1 MSLKLELSE
10 EVSEAINKSIRTM
23 YNEAIQQAQRDIGV
37 NKEYLTIGEV
47 IKLMGIS
54 RNTLTTW
61 LENGL
66 SKYKIDRKQYIKRSE
81 LYKFIDRHQ
90 V

>member
-1 MSLKLELSE
+1 MLQLQLPPEFSE
-10 EVSEAINKSIRTM
+10 ELNKSIRNI
-23 YNEAIQQAQRDIGV
+23 YSEAIKEAQRNAGI
-37 NKEYLTIGEV
+37 NKEYLTIEEAM
-47 IKLMGIS
+47 KLMGIS

-66 SKYKIDRKQYIKRSE
+66 PKYKIDRKQYIKKSE

>member
-1 MSLKLELSE
+1 MIQLSLPEEFSE
-10 EVSEAINKSIRTM
+10 ELNRSIKKIYIETIQEAK
-23 YNEAIQQAQRDIGV
+23 RDAGI
-37 NKEYLTIGEV
+37 NKEYLTITEATEL
-47 IKLMGIS
+47 IGIS

-66 SKYKIDRKQYIKRSE
+66 PKYKIDRKQYIKKSE